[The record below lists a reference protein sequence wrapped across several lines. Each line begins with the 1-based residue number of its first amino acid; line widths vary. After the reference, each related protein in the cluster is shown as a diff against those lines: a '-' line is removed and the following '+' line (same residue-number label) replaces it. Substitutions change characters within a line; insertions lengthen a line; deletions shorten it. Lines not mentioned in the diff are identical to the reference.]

1 MNDQKDQFRNVR
13 IQGSGAVVSEV
24 NKKYL
29 VELYRSIHKIDT
41 LEAEELFLV
50 EQRLSEALKCI
61 DNVRNF
67 VGSPEHIL
75 GSEQTKHG
83 EIAEQVDVWFR
94 NAWDSMQGNA
104 HSATFEGVGRTA
116 PEDYLVDG
124 VRVQS
129 KYINGSSN
137 SLSHVLR
144 HLEHYGGLEFGRD
157 GSYYV
162 IPKDQ
167 YNEIQRILGGDAG
180 NLSVKTVRA
189 IQEKVREIEAVTG
202 RSFSDAVRPGN
213 VDYAEVQ
220 QGSIHK
226 TLDREVAELENYSIE
241 QKETI
246 KQDSTKQ
253 RETARHRA
261 EPSWGK
267 AAEAA
272 GISAGISGGLQF
284 ASSIHRKCKKGKK
297 LCDFTQDDWKE
308 IGVDTAKATAE
319 GGISGLA
326 IYGMTNLANIP
337 TPIAAGAVSLGF
349 GLVELATE
357 YHNGKI
363 SKGEFI
369 NGCETVA
376 INSVVCTIGAA
387 LGKHLIPI
395 PILGSILGSAIAGN
409 LCNEICG
416 KGMHAAVQNASGY
429 VHGVTISALK
439 AVKEISIY
447 QHITTSNLMIAAGE
461 QNAAADNIDA
471 ILTELG
477 GTV

>member
-1 MNDQKDQFRNVR
+1 
-13 IQGSGAVVSEV
+13 
-24 NKKYL
+24 
-29 VELYRSIHKIDT
+29 
-41 LEAEELFLV
+41 
-50 EQRLSEALKCI
+50 
-61 DNVRNF
+61 
-67 VGSPEHIL
+67 
-75 GSEQTKHG
+75 
-83 EIAEQVDVWFR
+83 
-94 NAWDSMQGNA
+94 
-104 HSATFEGVGRTA
+104 
-116 PEDYLVDG
+116 
-124 VRVQS
+124 
-129 KYINGSSN
+129 
-137 SLSHVLR
+137 
-144 HLEHYGGLEFGRD
+144 
-157 GSYYV
+157 
-162 IPKDQ
+162 
-167 YNEIQRILGGDAG
+167 
-180 NLSVKTVRA
+180 
-189 IQEKVREIEAVTG
+189 
-202 RSFSDAVRPGN
+202 
-213 VDYAEVQ
+213 
-220 QGSIHK
+220 
-226 TLDREVAELENYSIE
+226 
-241 QKETI
+241 
-246 KQDSTKQ
+246 
-253 RETARHRA
+253 
-261 EPSWGK
+261 
-267 AAEAA
+267 
-272 GISAGISGGLQF
+272 LQF